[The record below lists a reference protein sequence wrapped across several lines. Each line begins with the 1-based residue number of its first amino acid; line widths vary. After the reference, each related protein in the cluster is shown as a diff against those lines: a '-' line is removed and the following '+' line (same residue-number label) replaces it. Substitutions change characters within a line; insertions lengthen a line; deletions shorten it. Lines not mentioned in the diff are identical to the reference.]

1 MKEVNQESGISLSL
15 NMRTKYLIVTL
26 VLAGTIL
33 LNGCTSLK
41 PFYDKTQ
48 RGWETANSPDTLKL
62 KYSVFLIGDG
72 GIPEKDRQEP
82 VLKLLQ
88 TQIFNKDTTR
98 IKFVTD
104 TGIVNNSHPEDVV
117 IFLGDN
123 IYETGLPE
131 ADAPDREEKERRIN
145 EQMNVVK
152 DFRGRKIFVPGNHD
166 WNESRIGGL
175 AAINRQEEYI
185 EQYLNSGDVLMPSNG
200 CGGPVEIQLNN
211 DLIVIAIDSEWW
223 LTKHDKSIA
232 PDNGCNTSS
241 RLEVIQQ
248 IQDIILRNKGKNII
262 LAQHHP
268 LFSNGRHGGYYTL
281 KDYLFPLTLLRD
293 NYYIPLPVIG
303 AIYPLMRQYGVS
315 RQDLSN
321 KDYQQLKRGLLS
333 ILEDE
338 QNIVIASGH
347 EHALQFNK
355 YKDINHIIS
364 GAGSKSSSMTKG
376 NNALF
381 TYGGGAMKGFARL
394 NYYNNGQAW
403 LEFWEPV
410 GDGSTG
416 KIVYRTPLYAIQ
428 VKAEEKSA
436 EEKII
441 SYADSSKIIIAGDTF
456 KAGKFKRYLFGEHYR
471 DTWAIPINVKYL
483 DMKTFGGGLTPIK
496 LGGGKQTTS
505 LQLQGADKNLYQFR
519 TVAKNPAALL
529 PEGFLKTFAEDLI
542 QDQISS
548 AHPYGALM
556 IPDMAK
562 AIGIYHTN
570 PELVYMPYSTLLGPY
585 IQQVGGKLGIIE
597 VRPDEDLSDFNSFG
611 NAKNAVGTPKM
622 YEKLRKDNDN
632 EIDQIMFL
640 KSRLFDI
647 LIGDWDRHE
656 DQWRWGEFEKEN
668 GVLYRPIPR
677 DRDQAFTKFDGLI
690 PGMITKVLPD
700 IQSFES
706 KIGDPAELSI
716 AARNLDRNLLNEL
729 SLEDWQRITIQLQA
743 DLTDEV
749 IEKAVKKMPS
759 EVFKEAGAEIISKLK
774 SRRGQLLSV
783 ANEYYKVLAKEVTV
797 IGSDKKEFFKI
808 ERFDS
813 TTRLTIHKIDSNDH
827 VSRPLY
833 YRTFQNSETNE
844 LNLFALNGRDS
855 ILITGSTGNG
865 GIKVRVVGGEKNDA
879 FIDNASSGRTFFY
892 DLKTENN
899 TIKTGPYTALR
910 LSDETYANEYKEN
923 TFYYDKSGIIPSLDY
938 NAEDGLFL
946 GGGYGMKHYGFRKF
960 PHSYDQSL
968 TGNYAPK
975 TEAYSL
981 RYDANFYSLFSKNM
995 DVVLKAHLNAPKY
1008 TSNYYGE
1015 GNSTLNI
1022 DNHIDYYR
1030 VRTKNLSI
1038 SAFLQYRFT
1047 EAFKIGIGPGYEFF
1061 RVEKPADRYV
1071 STFAFPDRDD
1081 IEAPS
1086 RYGTIRSYAH
1096 IDFVNNKLFPTSG
1109 VRWKN
1114 EINFFNE
1121 FENTKNRYM
1130 QLKTDLSFYATPNFN
1145 FPVTAAIRIGASA
1158 NIGDY
1163 KFFQANSLGS
1173 NTNLRGFRNNRF
1185 SGRSYLY
1192 QNTEVRFK
1200 VAHFRNYVF
1209 TGDMGL
1215 FGFFDSGR
1223 VYSDLPDGS
1232 TWHKGYGPG
1241 VWLNLYNK
1249 ILLSSGYGFSKEG
1262 KYLTLKTGLSF

>member
-1 MKEVNQESGISLSL
+1 MKTNYSI
-15 NMRTKYLIVTL
+15 LIIFL
-26 VLAGTIL
+26 VSTIL

-41 PFYDKTQ
+41 PFYDKSQ
-48 RGWETANSPDTLKL
+48 LGWETANSPDTLKL
-62 KYSVFLIGDG
+62 NYSVFLIGDG

-98 IKFVTD
+98 VHYVTD
-104 TGIVNNSHPEDVV
+104 TGIVNNSHPEDLV

-123 IYETGLPE
+123 IYETGMPE
-131 ADAPDREEKERRIN
+131 SEAPDREEKERRIKA
-145 EQMNVVK
+145 QMDVVK

-166 WNESRIGGL
+166 WNESRAGGL
-175 AAINRQEEYI
+175 AAINRQEAYI

-200 CGGPVEIQLNN
+200 CGGPVEVQLNK
-211 DLIVIAIDSEWW
+211 DLVVIVIDSEWW
-223 LTKHDKSIA
+223 LTKNEKSVA
-232 PDNGCNTSS
+232 PDYDCTTSS

-248 IQDIILRNKGKNII
+248 IQDIILRNKGKHII

-281 KDYLFPLTLLRD
+281 KDYLFPLTLIRD
-293 NYYIPLPVIG
+293 NYFIPLPVIG
-303 AIYPLMRQYGVS
+303 AVYPLMRQYGVS

-364 GAGSKSSSMTKG
+364 GAGSKSSSLIKG

-381 TYGGGAMKGFARL
+381 SYGGGGMRGFARL
-394 NYYNNGQAW
+394 NYYNNGQCW

-416 KIVYRTPLYAIQ
+416 KIMYRTPLYAIPA
-428 VKAEEKSA
+428 KADDKSP

-441 SYADSSKIIIAGDTF
+441 SYADSSKIIVAGDTF
-456 KAGKFKRYLFGEHYR
+456 KAGSFKRSLFGEHYR
-471 DTWAIPINVKYL
+471 DTWGIPINVKYL
-483 DMKTFGGGLTPIK
+483 DLNTFGGGLTPIK
-496 LGGGKQTTS
+496 LGGGKQTVS
-505 LQLQGADKNLYQFR
+505 LQLQGKDKNIYQFR

-597 VRPDEDLSDFNSFG
+597 ARPDEDLSDFISFG

-622 YEKLRKDNDN
+622 YEKLREDNDN
-632 EIDQIMFL
+632 EVDQVMFL

-656 DQWRWGEFEKEN
+656 DQWRWGEFKKEK
-668 GVLYRPIPR
+668 GVIYRPIPR

-690 PGMITKVLPD
+690 PSLVSKILPD
-700 IQSFES
+700 IQSFEM

-729 SLEDWQRITIQLQA
+729 SEDDWQRIAAQMQA
-743 DLTDEV
+743 DLTDKIIETAVGRMPAEV
-749 IEKAVKKMPS
+749 Y
-759 EVFKEAGAEIISKLK
+759 KEAGAEIISKLK

-797 IGSDKKEFFKI
+797 IGSNKKEFFKI
-808 ERFDS
+808 ERFET
-813 TTRLTIHKIDSNDH
+813 TTRLTVHKIDSNNQ
-827 VSRPLY
+827 VTRPLY
-833 YRTFQNSETNE
+833 YRNFQNSDTKE
-844 LNLFALNGRDS
+844 LNLFALDGRDS
-855 ILITGSTGNG
+855 ILIEGSNQNM
-865 GIKVRVVGGEKNDA
+865 GIKIRLVGGEKRDA
-879 FIDNASSGRTFFY
+879 FIDNARKGRTFIY
-892 DLKTENN
+892 DLNTENN
-899 TIKTGPYTALR
+899 NIKTGPNTALR
-910 LSDETYANEYKEN
+910 LSDQTYVNDYSEN
-923 TFYYDKSGIIPSLDY
+923 AFTYDKNGIKPSFDY
-938 NAEDGLFL
+938 NSEDGLFI
-946 GGGYGMKHYGFRKF
+946 GGGYGMRHYGFRKF
-960 PHSYDQSL
+960 PYSYNQNL
-968 TGNYAPK
+968 IGNYAPK
-975 TEAYSL
+975 TGAYTI
-981 RYDANFYSLFSKNM
+981 RYDANFYSLFARNV

-1008 TSNYYGE
+1008 TFNYYGE
-1015 GNSTLNI
+1015 GNSSLNI
-1022 DNHIDYYR
+1022 EDNIDYYR
-1030 VRTKNLSI
+1030 VRTKNLSL

-1047 EAFKIGIGPGYEFF
+1047 KVFSVGIGPGYEFY
-1061 RVEKPADRYV
+1061 RVEKPAGRYV
-1071 STFAFPDRDD
+1071 STNAFPDKTD
-1081 IEAPS
+1081 IEEPS
-1086 RYGTIRSYAH
+1086 HFGTIRSYAN
-1096 IDFVNNKLFPTSG
+1096 IDFVNDKLFPSSG
-1109 VRWKN
+1109 IRWN
-1114 EINFFNE
+1114 NQINFFNE
-1121 FENTKNRYM
+1121 FENTKNRYL
-1130 QLKTDLSFYATPNFN
+1130 QLRSDLSFYATPNFD
-1145 FPVTAAIRIGASA
+1145 FPVTAAVRLGGAV

-1163 KFFQANSLGS
+1163 KFFQANSLGG

-1192 QNTEVRFK
+1192 QNTEIRFK
-1200 VAHFRNYVF
+1200 VSHFRNYIF

-1223 VYSDLPDGS
+1223 VYSDLPDS
-1232 TWHKGYGPG
+1232 SKWHKGYGPG
-1241 VWLNLYNK
+1241 VWLNIYNK
-1249 ILLSSGYGFSKEG
+1249 ILVSSGYGFSKEG
-1262 KYLTLKTGLSF
+1262 HYLTLKSGLTF